1 MSDRSLLT
9 EEVAAFL
16 HRRATYVAPEPMG
29 RAAFRYFATA
39 IGDDNPVY
47 VDDQAAKA
55 AGYDG
60 VVAPPTLVCET
71 NQYMSRHRDPDGF
84 LGHRFEL
91 PVQDCRQLRG
101 GNEYE
106 FFQPV
111 RPDDVLHVEWEVTEL
126 SERRSSSGLPMLFV
140 RSVATYR
147 NQRDELLVRNTET
160 VIYQAMSETGDDA

>member
-1 MSDRSLLT
+1 MTDRSLLT
-9 EEVAAFL
+9 EDVAAFL

-47 VDDQAAKA
+47 VDDEAARA
-55 AGYDG
+55 AGYEG

-71 NQYMSRHRDPDGF
+71 NQYMTRRRDPDGY

-91 PVQDCRQLRG
+91 PVEDCRQLRG

-106 FFQPV
+106 FFQAV
-111 RPDDVLHVEWEVTEL
+111 RPDDVLHVEWEIAGLT
-126 SERRSSSGLPMLFV
+126 ERRSSSGLPMLLV

-147 NQRDELLVRNTET
+147 NQHDELLVRNTET
-160 VIYQAMSETGDDA
+160 VIYQAMDEMADDV